1 MANYRHALRTP
12 QHMYMYV
19 HAICREVELTKQS
32 AKILYSFC
40 KKCKNTSACSLCN
53 CSLVVCKNDIKK
65 NLSRSQHYKNFEVF
79 FFLVCLLCNIYLLGS
94 EVFVKLDNN
103 DNFGIS

>member
-40 KKCKNTSACSLCN
+40 INAKIQVHVHCAI
-53 CSLVVCKNDIKK
+53 VPW
-65 NLSRSQHYKNFEVF
+65 
-79 FFLVCLLCNIYLLGS
+79 
-94 EVFVKLDNN
+94 
-103 DNFGIS
+103 

>member
-1 MANYRHALRTP
+1 MCDTLPDTQSEEFINLYKKNSYMANYRHALRTP

-40 KKCKNTSACSLCN
+40 LMQKYKCMFIVQL
-53 CSLVVCKNDIKK
+53 
-65 NLSRSQHYKNFEVF
+65 F
-79 FFLVCLLCNIYLLGS
+79 LGS
-94 EVFVKLDNN
+94 LQKWYLKKP
-103 DNFGIS
+103 